1 MSSDQEAVLVTGAAR
16 GIGRA
21 TAERLAADGFHV
33 VLADLNGDDARA
45 AAAAI
50 TASGRSARG
59 ATLDIRDRSA
69 VAALL
74 DSMPRIDA
82 VVNNAAIFWDGPF
95 EAASVKDLTEMF
107 EVNVVGMFI
116 VAQEAA
122 RRMQRGGRIV
132 NISSRAYLGGA
143 SHAAYTA
150 SKAAVVG
157 LTRGMAVDLAPRG
170 ITVNAVA
177 PGLVETPMFRSL
189 SAERQRD
196 ILRLQLSGTIGAP
209 ADLAHAIAFFAS
221 RGAHYCTGQ
230 VLVVDGGKSL
240 GSNGQ

>member
-1 MSSDQEAVLVTGAAR
+1 MTEQQEAVLVTGAAR

-33 VLADLNGDDARA
+33 VLADLNGDDAKA

-50 TASGRSARG
+50 EAAGHSARG
-59 ATLDIRDRSA
+59 AALDIRDRPA

-74 DSMPRIDA
+74 DTMPRIDV

-95 EAASVKDLTEMF
+95 EAATVTDLTEMF

-122 RRMQRGGRIV
+122 RRMKHGSRIV

-157 LTRGMAVDLAPRG
+157 LTRAMAIDLATHG

-189 SAERQRD
+189 SPERQRD
-196 ILRLQLSGTIGAP
+196 ILKLQLSGTIGAP
-209 ADLAHAIAFFAS
+209 ADLAHAVAFFAS
-221 RGAHYCTGQ
+221 RGSRYCTGQ
-230 VLVVDGGKSL
+230 VLVMDGGKSL

>member
-1 MSSDQEAVLVTGAAR
+1 MMQETVLVTGAAR

-21 TAERLAADGFHV
+21 TARRLAMDGFDV
-33 VLADLNGDDARA
+33 VLADINGDDVHET
-45 AAAAI
+45 AAAI
-50 TASGRSARG
+50 AAGGQSARG
-59 ATLDIRDRSA
+59 AQLDIRDRAA
-69 VAALL
+69 VSALL
-74 DSMPRIDA
+74 DTMPRIDV

-95 EAASVKDLTEMF
+95 ESATVADMTEMF

-122 RRMQRGGRIV
+122 RRMKPGGRIV

-157 LTRGMAVDLAPRG
+157 LTRGMAVDLATRG

-189 SAERQRD
+189 SPERQRD
-196 ILRLQLSGTIGAP
+196 IVKLQLSGTIGAP
-209 ADLAHAIAFFAS
+209 EDLAHAIAFFAS
-221 RGAHYCTGQ
+221 PGARYCTGQ
-230 VLVVDGGKSL
+230 VLVMDGGKSL
-240 GSNGQ
+240 GSNGQM

>member
-1 MSSDQEAVLVTGAAR
+1 MTQEIETALVTGAAR

-21 TAERLAADGFHV
+21 TAQRLAADGFHV
-33 VLADLNGDDARA
+33 VLADINGDEAKASA
-45 AAAAI
+45 AEI
-50 TASGRSARG
+50 TAKGHAATG
-59 ATLDIRDRSA
+59 AALDIRDRAA
-69 VAALL
+69 VVALL
-74 DSMPRIDA
+74 ETLPRIDA

-95 EAASVKDLTEMF
+95 EAATVKDLTEMF

-122 RRMQRGGRIV
+122 RRMQPGGRIV

-157 LTRGMAVDLAPRG
+157 LTRGMAIDLAPRG

-189 SAERQRD
+189 SPDRQRD
-196 ILRLQLSGTIGAP
+196 ILKLQLSGTIGTP
-209 ADLAHAIAFFAS
+209 EDLAHAVAFFAS
-221 RGAHYCTGQ
+221 RGARYCTGQ
-230 VLVVDGGKSL
+230 VLVMDGGKSL